1 LGLIWEDIDLGSQTL
16 TVRRSLCH
24 VGRELLFQEPKTA
37 SSKRTIAVGP
47 ATIACLKAH
56 RLTQTENRLA
66 VESWDDEMNLVF
78 SGESGRPIRPDYVTK
93 RLKRLV
99 QDAGLEWIRLHGLR
113 HTMASIALQNGTDI
127 ATVSQRLG
135 HSNTH
140 VTARIYLHG
149 SKESDRQAATALDG
163 VLHG

>member
-1 LGLIWEDIDLGSQTL
+1 MD
-16 TVRRSLCH
+16 
-24 VGRELLFQEPKTA
+24 
-37 SSKRTIAVGP
+37 
-47 ATIACLKAH
+47 
-56 RLTQTENRLA
+56 
-66 VESWDDEMNLVF
+66 LVF
-78 SGESGRPIRPDYVTK
+78 SGEDGRPIRPDYVTK

-149 SKESDRQAATALDG
+149 SEESDRQAATALDG